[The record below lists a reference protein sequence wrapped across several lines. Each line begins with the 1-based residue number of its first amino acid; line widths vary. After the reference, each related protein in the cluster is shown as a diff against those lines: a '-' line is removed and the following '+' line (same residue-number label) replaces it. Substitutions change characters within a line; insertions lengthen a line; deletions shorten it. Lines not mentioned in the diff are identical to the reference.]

1 MKKPNKRSKKLTL
14 DRTKKFKK
22 ETKACHHNRVGYPA
36 LQKLALGMFKRS
48 KQDAENIRRLAEILY
63 SQNITLK
70 ENKEGISILV
80 DKYEDRIGELEKQI
94 EELTKQRNEGTRAYN
109 GLNYM
114 ANAAEKMGIDLE
126 TAGKDL
132 PEAEKNKYDFK
143 QTDTLMESGKVKHE
157 IKLTPK
163 KEPDGYFRF
172 GKWIPGKKPKKP
184 NGEGSK

>member
-1 MKKPNKRSKKLTL
+1 MPKIYKRPKKLTPDQL
-14 DRTKKFKK
+14 KKWKK
-22 ETKACHHNRVGYPA
+22 QTGACHHNRVGYPA

-48 KQDAENIRRLAEILY
+48 KQDAEDIKKLSEILY
-63 SQNITLK
+63 SQKQTID
-70 ENKEGISILV
+70 ENKKGISILV

-94 EELTKQRNEGTRAYN
+94 EELTKQRNDSLRAYN

-126 TAGKDL
+126 TAGRDL

-163 KEPDGYFRF
+163 KKLEGYFYF
-172 GKWIPGKKPKKP
+172 GKWFPGKKPKKS
-184 NGEGSK
+184 NGEDK